1 MTRVAIL
8 ILAVM
13 LAPQPTAQTPPPQQ
27 MPAPGTPRWQPPD
40 PTNLAWTA
48 EGHPEAA
55 TDSNDARV
63 HDEPGRAV
71 RALSRR

>member
-13 LAPQPTAQTPPPQQ
+13 FGPQSTTQTPPPQQ

-40 PTNLAWTA
+40 PTNLQGPA

-55 TDSNDARV
+55 ADPNDARV
-63 HDEPGRAV
+63 HDGPRRAV